1 MISALQLSLPEAL
14 PRRWLNW
21 GDVWGRLLMSKTQD
35 ELKEMVALKALD
47 FIPKNGILGVG
58 SGSTVVKFI
67 KAIQAQG
74 IKVEGAVSSSNR
86 TTELLQE
93 IGVKVLDPN
102 SCEPYEVY
110 IDGADEV
117 NPSFD
122 MIKGGGACL
131 TREKILASMA
141 KTFVCIVDQSKLVD
155 TLGKFPLPV
164 EVIPMAREQVAR
176 SLRALGGDPVLRQ
189 NCITDNGC
197 EILDVHGLKITDPKA
212 LEDQINAIPGVVT
225 VGLFAHRGAD
235 VVLYATE
242 EGVHEKKR
250 P

>member
-21 GDVWGRLLMSKTQD
+21 GDVWGRLFMSKTQD
-35 ELKEMVALKALD
+35 ELKEMVGLKALD

-102 SCEPYEVY
+102 SCEP
-110 IDGADEV
+110 
-117 NPSFD
+117 
-122 MIKGGGACL
+122 
-131 TREKILASMA
+131 
-141 KTFVCIVDQSKLVD
+141 
-155 TLGKFPLPV
+155 
-164 EVIPMAREQVAR
+164 
-176 SLRALGGDPVLRQ
+176 
-189 NCITDNGC
+189 
-197 EILDVHGLKITDPKA
+197 
-212 LEDQINAIPGVVT
+212 
-225 VGLFAHRGAD
+225 
-235 VVLYATE
+235 
-242 EGVHEKKR
+242 
-250 P
+250 

>member
-1 MISALQLSLPEAL
+1 MA
-14 PRRWLNW
+14 
-21 GDVWGRLLMSKTQD
+21 KTQD

-47 FIPKNGILGVG
+47 FIPANGILGVG

-74 IKVEGAVSSSNR
+74 IKVEAAVSSSNA
-86 TTELLQE
+86 TTALLEE

-102 SCEPYEVY
+102 SCEPYDVY

-117 NPSFD
+117 NDNFE

-141 KTFVCIVDQSKLVD
+141 KRFICIVDKSKLVD

-176 SLRALGGDPVLRQ
+176 TLRALGGEPKLREG
-189 NCITDNGC
+189 CITDNGC
-197 EILDVHGLKITDPKA
+197 EILDVHGLSITNAKE
-212 LEDQINAIPGVVT
+212 LEDKINAIPGVVT

-242 EGVHEKKR
+242 EGVQERRK
-250 P
+250 

>member
-1 MISALQLSLPEAL
+1 MA
-14 PRRWLNW
+14 
-21 GDVWGRLLMSKTQD
+21 KTQD
-35 ELKEMVALKALD
+35 ELKQMVAEKALEY
-47 FIPKNGILGVG
+47 IPRSGILGVG
-58 SGSTVVKFI
+58 SGSTVAKFI
-67 KAIQAQG
+67 QAIYDHKIPVA
-74 IKVEGAVSSSNR
+74 GAVSSSNA
-86 TTELLQE
+86 TTQLLQD

-102 SCEPYEVY
+102 ECQPYDVY

-117 NPSFD
+117 NDNFD

-141 KTFVCIVDQSKLVD
+141 KSFVCIVDKSKLVT

-176 SLRALGGDPVLRQ
+176 SLRALGGNPILRE

-197 EILDVHGLKITDPKA
+197 EILDVHGLTITNPRDLEFKIND
-212 LEDQINAIPGVVT
+212 IPGVVT
-225 VGLFAHRGAD
+225 VGLFAQRGAD

-242 EGVHEKKR
+242 DGVQVKTKSR
-250 P
+250 LQRLAGSIVGQQ

>member
-1 MISALQLSLPEAL
+1 MA
-14 PRRWLNW
+14 
-21 GDVWGRLLMSKTQD
+21 KTQD

-47 FIPKNGILGVG
+47 FIPANGILGVG

-67 KAIQAQG
+67 KAIAAQG
-74 IKVEGAVSSSNR
+74 IKVEAAVSSSNA
-86 TTELLQE
+86 TTALLEE

-102 SCEPYEVY
+102 SCEPYDVY

-117 NPSFD
+117 NNDFE

-141 KTFVCIVDQSKLVD
+141 KRFICIVDQSKLVD

-176 SLRALGGDPVLRQ
+176 NLSALGGEVKLRQ
-189 NCITDNGC
+189 GCITDNGC
-197 EILDVHGLKITDPKA
+197 EILDVHGLTITNAKE
-212 LEDQINAIPGVVT
+212 LEDKINAIPGVVT

-242 EGVHEKKR
+242 DGVQER
-250 P
+250 VL

>member
-1 MISALQLSLPEAL
+1 MA
-14 PRRWLNW
+14 
-21 GDVWGRLLMSKTQD
+21 KTQD

-47 FIPKNGILGVG
+47 FIPQNGILGVG

-74 IKVEGAVSSSNR
+74 IKVEAAVSSSNA
-86 TTELLQE
+86 TTALLEE

-102 SCEPYEVY
+102 SCEPYDVY

-117 NPSFD
+117 NDDFE

-141 KTFVCIVDQSKLVD
+141 KRFVCIVDKSKLVQ
-155 TLGKFPLPV
+155 TMGKFPLPV

-176 SLRALGGDPVLRQ
+176 TLRALGGNPVLREG
-189 NCITDNGC
+189 CITDNGC
-197 EILDVHGLKITDPKA
+197 EILDVHGLSITNAKE
-212 LEDQINAIPGVVT
+212 LEDKINAIPGVVT

-235 VVLYATE
+235 VVLYATDD
-242 EGVHEKKR
+242 GVVERTK
-250 P
+250 

>member
-1 MISALQLSLPEAL
+1 MA
-14 PRRWLNW
+14 
-21 GDVWGRLLMSKTQD
+21 KTQD

-47 FIPKNGILGVG
+47 FIPENGILGVG

-74 IKVEGAVSSSNR
+74 IKVQAAVSSSNA
-86 TTELLQE
+86 TTALLEE

-102 SCEPYEVY
+102 SCEPYDVY
-110 IDGADEV
+110 IDGADEI
-117 NPSFD
+117 NDDFE

-141 KTFVCIVDQSKLVD
+141 RTFVCIVDKSKLVN

-176 SLRALGGDPVLRQ
+176 TLRTLGGNPVLREC
-189 NCITDNGC
+189 CITDNGC
-197 EILDVHGLKITDPKA
+197 EILDVHGLSITAAKE
-212 LEDQINAIPGVVT
+212 LETAINAIPGVVT
-225 VGLFAHRGAD
+225 VGLFAARGAD
-235 VVLYATE
+235 VVLYATD
-242 EGVHEKKR
+242 EGVQER
-250 P
+250 RRQ